1 MTTPA
6 PTTDAVEV
14 VAEATEDVLGLL
26 VHVGVGALVGLVLA
40 VVLVAVLKILGHR
53 RRLLGEI
60 AHFARTP
67 AYALGAIVGGY
78 IGATIARLNLALP
91 AWSTAAVHLLLIGV
105 ILAST
110 GVVATLLRATEAF
123 IVAGVRAGGDQGRAN
138 RVTTQAQV
146 LRRVAEVVVIV
157 CGIVGAVMTFP
168 SARLAMGSLLAS
180 AGLVSVIAGLAAQ
193 STLGNIYAGIQLAVT
208 DAIRVDDVV
217 LVGTDRGVIEEITLT
232 YVVVRVWDGRRLIYP
247 SSHFTQNPFE
257 NWSRHS
263 TEYTGTVDL
272 DLDWRVPVSAL
283 RAEAL
288 RIIQGSSAWD
298 GRTADVDVT
307 GTSGGTVTV
316 RVAISA
322 ADAAGVWRLQCLL
335 REELVRWLQ
344 REAPYAL
351 PRTRVEIEQVEVAHD
366 PQPEQVARLAEE
378 LVALQRPGDAAEAPT
393 APQESIDADPVDAAR
408 LRAAA
413 WGRSAL
419 RRARRDKVR
428 RRRILARQER
438 VEQPLRE
445 EATVVIPTAEQ
456 DAHLAERAREERTRE
471 TGAGADD

>member
-1 MTTPA
+1 MSTPT
-6 PTTDAVEV
+6 PTADAVEA

-26 VHVGVGALVGLVLA
+26 VHTGVGALVGLVLA
-40 VVLVAVLKILGHR
+40 VVLVAVLKVLGHR
-53 RRLLGEI
+53 RSLYGET
-60 AHFARTP
+60 ARFARTP
-67 AYALGAIVGGY
+67 LYALGALAGGY
-78 IGATIARLNLALP
+78 TGAVIARLGLALP
-91 AWSTAAVHLLLIGV
+91 AWSAIAVQLLLIGV
-105 ILAST
+105 ILAGTAVATALLKAVESSVVT
-110 GVVATLLRATEAF
+110 GVRT
-123 IVAGVRAGGDQGRAN
+123 GGDQGRAN

-146 LRRVAEVVVIV
+146 LRRVAQALVIV
-157 CGIVGAVMTFP
+157 CGLVGAAMTFP

-180 AGLVSVIAGLAAQ
+180 AGLVSVVAGLAAQ
-193 STLGNIYAGIQLAVT
+193 STLGNVFAGIQLAVT

-247 SSHFTQNPFE
+247 SSYFTQNPFE

-263 TEYTGTVDL
+263 TEYTGTVEL

-288 RIIQGSSAWD
+288 RVIQGSQAWD

-322 ADAAGVWRLQCLL
+322 ADAGGVWSLQCLL

-351 PRTRVEIEQVEVAHD
+351 PRTRVEIEQVEVSQD

-378 LVALQRPGDAAEAPT
+378 LAALQRPGDAAEAPT
-393 APQESIDADPVDAAR
+393 APQESVDADPVEAAR

-413 WGRSAL
+413 RGRSPL

-438 VEQPLRE
+438 AEQPQRE
-445 EATVVIPTAEQ
+445 EATVVISTAEQ
-456 DAHLAERAREERTRE
+456 DAYLEARKGSPA
-471 TGAGADD
+471 TGD